1 MTQNTTNIRWGVI
14 GTGNIAK
21 QFARGLKVLP
31 DAELVAVGSRSRESA
46 DAFGE
51 EFGVPRRHASYA
63 DLAAD
68 GDVDAVYVATPHGSH
83 MDNSL
88 LCLEH
93 NKAVLCE
100 KPFAVNAAQAERVVQ
115 EARSRGL
122 FLMEA
127 MWTRYFPLMD
137 RVRALISEGTL
148 GEVRQVHAD
157 FGYRA
162 EVNPDY
168 WLFDLH
174 QGGGALL
181 DVGIYPISLAS
192 MLLGAPESVS
202 AYAHLGETGVDDNTA
217 VILSYASGALAVC
230 TTAVRTQTPWEATVM
245 GTKAMLRVHRP
256 WWTPSSMKLIRPD
269 GSSEDIEVPF
279 EGNGYNYEAAEVM
292 RCLREGALESPT
304 MPLDETLQ
312 IMRTLDEV
320 RQQIGLRY
328 PADGA

>member
-1 MTQNTTNIRWGVI
+1 MTQDMTNIRWGII

-31 DAELVAVGSRSRESA
+31 DAQLVAVGSRAQESA

-51 EFGVPRRHASYA
+51 EFGVPHRHASYA

-68 GDVDAVYVATPHGSH
+68 GEVDAVYIATPHGSH

-88 LCLEH
+88 LCLEKG
-93 NKAVLCE
+93 KAVLCE

-137 RVRALISEGTL
+137 RVRSLIDEGAL
-148 GEVRQVHAD
+148 GEVRRVHAD
-157 FGYRA
+157 FGYRTDVKP
-162 EVNPDY
+162 EY

-174 QGGGALL
+174 QGGGGLL

-192 MLLGAPESVS
+192 MLLGRPE
-202 AYAHLGETGVDDNTA
+202 
-217 VILSYASGALAVC
+217 
-230 TTAVRTQTPWEATVM
+230 AVRGVCAF
-245 GTKAMLRVHRP
+245 G
-256 WWTPSSMKLIRPD
+256 
-269 GSSEDIEVPF
+269 
-279 EGNGYNYEAAEVM
+279 
-292 RCLREGALESPT
+292 
-304 MPLDETLQ
+304 
-312 IMRTLDEV
+312 
-320 RQQIGLRY
+320 
-328 PADGA
+328 

>member
-1 MTQNTTNIRWGVI
+1 MTQMTNIRWGII

-21 QFARGLKVLP
+21 QFARGLRVLP
-31 DAELVAVGSRSRESA
+31 DAELVAVGSRSQASA

-68 GDVDAVYVATPHGSH
+68 SDVDAVYVATPHGSH

-88 LCLEH
+88 LCLEGG
-93 NKAVLCE
+93 KAVLCE
-100 KPFAVNAAQAERVVQ
+100 KPFAVNAAQAERMVR

-162 EVNPDY
+162 EVDPDY

-181 DVGIYPISLAS
+181 DVGIYPVSLAS

-202 AYAHLGETGVDDNTA
+202 GPCALGRDRRGRQHRGHPLLPERRIGGLHHRGAHPDPVGSHHHGHQSHAARPQALVDTLKNETHPPRLV
-217 VILSYASGALAVC
+217 L
-230 TTAVRTQTPWEATVM
+230 
-245 GTKAMLRVHRP
+245 
-256 WWTPSSMKLIRPD
+256 
-269 GSSEDIEVPF
+269 
-279 EGNGYNYEAAEVM
+279 
-292 RCLREGALESPT
+292 
-304 MPLDETLQ
+304 
-312 IMRTLDEV
+312 
-320 RQQIGLRY
+320 
-328 PADGA
+328 